1 MYLSTTQSF
10 TQVPTLFG
18 SGYVPEQHADVAHS
32 HLPASERRELAVDFD
47 RLIKSLRAMLSL
59 R

>member
-1 MYLSTTQSF
+1 MYLSTSQSF

-18 SGYVPEQHADVAHS
+18 SGYVPERHADRTHS
-32 HLPASERRELAVDFD
+32 YYLASERTELSVDFD

>member
-10 TQVPTLFG
+10 THVPTVFG
-18 SGYVPEQHADVAHS
+18 SGYVPEQHADGAHS
-32 HLPASERRELAVDFD
+32 YLPASERSELSVDFD